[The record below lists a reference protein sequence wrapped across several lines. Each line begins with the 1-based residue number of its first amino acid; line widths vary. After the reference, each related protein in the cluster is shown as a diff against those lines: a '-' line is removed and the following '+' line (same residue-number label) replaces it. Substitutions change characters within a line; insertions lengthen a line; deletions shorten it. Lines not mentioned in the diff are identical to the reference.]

1 MDQKHREY
9 CIKLG
14 NPYMMNENDNY
25 QRNERRKNS
34 FEGFE
39 IEVEDNDEN
48 WLKNTKKFT
57 N

>member
-1 MDQKHREY
+1 MDKKHREY

-14 NPYMMNENDNY
+14 NPYYTVKNEEANETNLSQDN
-25 QRNERRKNS
+25 
-34 FEGFE
+34 FE
-39 IEVEDNDEN
+39 IDVEDNNSDN

>member
-14 NPYMMNENDNY
+14 NPYMMDKNDNY
-25 QRNERRKNS
+25 QREERRNTS
-34 FEGFE
+34 FAGFE
-39 IEVEDNDEN
+39 IDVENNDEN